1 MIKSWMYFFE
11 IIKGTGHIVHLNTSL
26 GKYRQLILD
35 CLEFLPRYSSDLPQE
50 LDPRNVFGL
59 FASNRID
66 VISQFAQSQY
76 PEQFDSIESELNIVL
91 NTLDRITNSKGVPR
105 FRYKSNE
112 LGGTRLI
119 NNVRDAIGYLDSFL
133 IYENSAKRCKSKDEH
148 KDIAMADLLQKEKK
162 YLQEYNERLE
172 SWFERNWKWLIAT
185 IIAIAA
191 LITQLI

>member
-1 MIKSWMYFFE
+1 MYFFE

-26 GKYRQLILD
+26 EKYRQLILD

-50 LDPRNVFGL
+50 LDPRNVYSL
-59 FASNRID
+59 LTSNKID

-112 LGGTRLI
+112 LGGTRLV

-133 IYENSAKRCKSKDEH
+133 IYRSEEH
-148 KDIAMADLLQKEKK
+148 T
-162 YLQEYNERLE
+162 
-172 SWFERNWKWLIAT
+172 S
-185 IIAIAA
+185 
-191 LITQLI
+191 